1 MTTILGFLI
10 QAFGEAEAAITSIER
25 MHSLEMLPQEK
36 KMITSVDCRV
46 DKSWPQKGELVF
58 DNVSL
63 RYRPG
68 LPLSLDGLSFK
79 VNHGERCAIVGRTGA
94 GKSTLTTALFRLVEV
109 EEGSISLDGVD
120 LSTLGLSDVR
130 GRRNGMFIL
139 PQDPAVFSGTIRSNL
154 DPFIVHSDEDLV
166 RALEHIKF
174 PQTSLNEA
182 VEEGGGN
189 FSAGEKQLLCLV
201 RAMLTNPCLLV
212 LDEATSS
219 CDRETDS
226 SVQQMLRSQFSD
238 TTLLTIAHRLDTIID
253 YDVVIVMENGRVA
266 EMGSPR
272 DLLSSCGIFTDM
284 VNATGPDSAA
294 QLKLLAN

>member
-154 DPFIVHSDEDLV
+154 DPFLVHSDEDLV
-166 RALEHIKF
+166 RALELIKF

-189 FSAGEKQLLCLV
+189 FSAGEKQLLCLA
-201 RAMLTNPCLLV
+201 RAMLANPCLLV

-226 SVQQMLRSQFSD
+226 SVQQMLRSQFPD